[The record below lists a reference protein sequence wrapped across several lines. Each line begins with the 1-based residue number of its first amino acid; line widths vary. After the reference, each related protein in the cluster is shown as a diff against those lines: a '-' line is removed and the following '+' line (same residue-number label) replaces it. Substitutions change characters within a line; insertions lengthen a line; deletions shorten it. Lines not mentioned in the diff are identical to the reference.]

1 MLRPQVSIPDLRTKI
16 WQAMQ
21 EKKTTNSEDTDH
33 HLGMQVLVAAESS
46 DPQGSLRGRISGTWL
61 DIANGMVLHKQ
72 LFRSHPCVASHSRG
86 PS

>member
-1 MLRPQVSIPDLRTKI
+1 
-16 WQAMQ
+16 
-21 EKKTTNSEDTDH
+21 
-33 HLGMQVLVAAESS
+33 MQVLVAAESS
-46 DPQGSLRGRISGTWL
+46 DPQGSLRGGNSGTWL